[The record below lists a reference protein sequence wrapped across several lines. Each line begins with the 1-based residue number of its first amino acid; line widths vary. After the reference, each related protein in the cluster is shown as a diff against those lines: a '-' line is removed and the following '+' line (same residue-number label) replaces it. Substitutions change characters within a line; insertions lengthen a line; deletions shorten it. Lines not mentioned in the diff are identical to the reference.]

1 MDSGSIK
8 EIESQDVMIS
18 SLEIFVEF
26 MSLAVMKV
34 PGIRYTLTL

>member
-34 PGIRYTLTL
+34 TGIRYTLTL